1 MDNVYEK
8 RERLEEIIKGLG
20 SVAVAFSSGV
30 DSSFLLKTAHDLLG
44 GNAVAVTARSCVFP
58 TRELEEARA
67 FCAAEGIRH
76 AVVNADVFAIEGFA
90 GNPPDRCYI
99 CKKNLLTKIMNAAG
113 EIGIGTVAEGSN
125 ADDVGDYRPGMR
137 AVAELGVRSPLKE
150 AGLTKAEIRLLSKE
164 LGLQTWDKPPYAC
177 LATRFVY
184 GETITEGKL
193 AAVEQAEQKLM
204 ELGFRQ
210 ARVRLHGNIARI
222 EIAPEGFE
230 KIAQPETAAEV
241 NAFLQRLGFLY
252 VTLDLGGYVTGSM
265 NKPLP
270 DIKQAEL

>member
-8 RERLEEIIKGLG
+8 KERLEEIIKGLG

-67 FCAAEGIRH
+67 FCAAEDIRH
-76 AVVNADVFAIEGFA
+76 TVVNADVFAIEGFA

-99 CKKNLLTKIMNAAG
+99 CKKNLLTKIIKAAG
-113 EIGIGTVAEGSN
+113 EIGIGSVAEGSN
-125 ADDVGDYRPGMR
+125 ADDAGDYRPGMR

-150 AGLTKAEIRLLSKE
+150 AGLTKAEIRFLSKE

-210 ARVRLHGNIARI
+210 ARVRVHGNIARI

-265 NKPLP
+265 NKPLQKP
-270 DIKQAEL
+270 RP